1 MKKNRIRWVI
11 ALMSVA
17 LIGIICLQVY
27 WISHDIHLKE
37 QQFEQTVNQAM
48 NAIVDRIETQETF
61 SMMNKKLVTFADP
74 SHVTNILVHDSALI
88 MPISISDTDIVFPDF
103 PATPNRPPP
112 VLADLDNADIN
123 IEFHRPGSNQTIL
136 RYHHKNFYHSDS
148 TSSRRI
154 RTSEVTRIYNDSA
167 EVTIRRSEEKLKAK
181 VEKMNQLMADW
192 AREFVS
198 NEPNIKDRLNG
209 CELDTI
215 ISNEL
220 RNRGIPLVYDYCVT
234 NNDGNKMLLSSC
246 PEIKSDN
253 ILKSKFRTQ
262 LFPNDL
268 FSKPN
273 YLVISFP
280 NSISF
285 VLSSLWLMLAGS
297 SLFTLIILFVFM
309 YTIQVIIRQKKLS
322 DIKSDFINNMTHE
335 FKTPIATISLAADSL
350 RNPKVIADT
359 EKMEYFTRIIRE
371 ENKRMNAQVEHV
383 LQMAQIEKDELS
395 LRKEEVN
402 LHEIIFQAVDLIKIQ
417 VESREGN
424 LSAELNATLPM
435 VRADALHLSNVIFNL
450 LDNANKY
457 SPDKPSILISTED
470 VTNGI
475 LIKVKDNGMGMSRD
489 TLKKIFE
496 KFYRVPT
503 GNIHNIKGFG
513 LGLSYVKAIVEQHQ
527 GWIDVKSDPG
537 KGSTFEVFIPHLS

>member
-17 LIGIICLQVY
+17 LIGIVCLQVY

-37 QQFEQTVNQAM
+37 QQFDQTVNQAM
-48 NAIVDRIETQETF
+48 NAIVDRIETQEAF
-61 SMMNKKLVTFADP
+61 SIMNKKLVAYADP
-74 SHVTNILVHDSALI
+74 SHITNILVNDSELI
-88 MPISISDTDIVFPDF
+88 PPINISDTDIVFPDK
-103 PATPNRPPP
+103 PQAPDGPPP
-112 VLADLDNADIN
+112 LLDDLDNADIN

-136 RYHHKNFYHSDS
+136 RYHHKNFFHADS
-148 TSSRRI
+148 TSTRRV

-167 EVTIRRSEEKLKAK
+167 EITIRRSEEKLKAK

-192 AREFVS
+192 AREFVN
-198 NEPNIKDRLNG
+198 NEPNIKERLTS

-220 RNRGIPLVYDYCVT
+220 RNRGIPLGYEYCVM
-234 NNDGNKMLLSSC
+234 NNDVNKMLMCSC
-246 PEIKSDN
+246 PEKKTDN
-253 ILKSKFRTQ
+253 LLKSKFRTQ

-273 YLVISFP
+273 FLVISFP
-280 NSISF
+280 NSISY
-285 VLSSLWLMLAGS
+285 VLSSMWLMLAGS

-309 YTIQVIIRQKKLS
+309 YTIQVIIRQKKIS

-350 RNPKVIADT
+350 KNPKVIADA
-359 EKMEYFTRIIRE
+359 EKMDYFTRIIRE

-383 LQMAQIEKDELS
+383 LQMAQIEKGELH
-395 LRKEEVN
+395 LRKEDLNIHEV
-402 LHEIIFQAVDLIKIQ
+402 IQQAVDLIRIQ
-417 VESREGN
+417 VESREGT
-424 LSAELNATLPM
+424 LTAELNSTLP
-435 VRADALHLSNVIFNL
+435 VVKADSLHLSNVIFNL

-457 SPDKPSILISTED
+457 SPEKPVIVISTED
-470 VTNGI
+470 AGNGVMI
-475 LIKVKDNGMGMSRD
+475 RVKDNGMGMTRD
-489 TLKKIFE
+489 TMKKIFE

-513 LGLSYVKAIVEQHQ
+513 LGLAYVKAIAEQHQ
-527 GWIDVKSDPG
+527 GWIDVKSEPG
-537 KGSTFEVFIPHLS
+537 KGSTFELFIPHLS

>member
-11 ALMSVA
+11 ALMSIA

-37 QQFEQTVNQAM
+37 QQFEQSVNQAM
-48 NAIVDRIETQETF
+48 NAIVDRIETQEAF
-61 SMMNKKLVTFADP
+61 SIMNKKLVAYADP
-74 SHVTNILVHDSALI
+74 SHVTNILVHDSMLLS
-88 MPISISDTDIVFPDF
+88 PISITDTDIIFPEYSQAPDG
-103 PATPNRPPP
+103 PPP
-112 VLADLDNADIN
+112 LLDDLDNADIN

-136 RYHHKNFYHSDS
+136 RYHHKNFFHTDS
-148 TSSRRI
+148 TSTHRV

-167 EVTIRRSEEKLKAK
+167 EITIRRSEEKLKAK

-198 NEPNIKDRLNG
+198 NETNIRDRLNQ
-209 CELDTI
+209 CDVDTI

-220 RNRGIPLVYDYCVT
+220 RNRGIYLNYEYCVL
-234 NNDGNKMLLSSC
+234 NNDSNCMLMCSC
-246 PEIKSDN
+246 PEKNKDDL
-253 ILKSKFRTQ
+253 LKSKFRTQ

-273 YLVISFP
+273 FLVISFP
-280 NSISF
+280 NSITY
-285 VLSSLWLMLAGS
+285 VLSSMWLMLAGS

-309 YTIQVIIRQKKLS
+309 YTIQVIIRQKKIS

-350 RNPKVIADT
+350 KNPKVTADA
-359 EKMEYFTRIIRE
+359 EKMDYFTRIIRE

-383 LQMAQIEKDELS
+383 LQMAQIEKGELK
-395 LRKEEVN
+395 LKMEDVN
-402 LHEIIFQAVDLIKIQ
+402 VHDIIQQAVDLIKIQ
-417 VESREGN
+417 VESREGT
-424 LSAELNATLPM
+424 LSAELNSTLP
-435 VRADALHLSNVIFNL
+435 VVKGDALHLSNVIFNL

-457 SPDKPSILISTED
+457 SPEKPVIEISTAD
-470 VTNGI
+470 LNNGI
-475 LIKVKDNGMGMSRD
+475 LIKVKDSGMGMTRD
-489 TLKKIFE
+489 TVKKIFE

-527 GWIDVKSDPG
+527 GWIDAKSEPG
-537 KGSTFEVFIPHLS
+537 KGSTFELFIPHQQ

>member
-48 NAIVDRIETQETF
+48 NAIVDRIETQEAF
-61 SMMNKKLVTFADP
+61 SIMNKRLVAYADP
-74 SHVTNILVHDSALI
+74 SHITNILVLDSDLVP
-88 MPISISDTDIVFPDF
+88 PISISDTDIVFPEF
-103 PATPNRPPP
+103 AHIPGGPPP
-112 VLADLDNADIN
+112 LLDDLDNADIN

-136 RYHHKNFYHSDS
+136 RYHHKNFFHTDS
-148 TSSRRI
+148 TSTHRV

-167 EVTIRRSEEKLKAK
+167 EITIRRSEEKLKAK

-198 NEPNIKDRLNG
+198 NEPNIRERLNN
-209 CELDTI
+209 CDLDTI

-220 RNRGIPLVYDYCVT
+220 RNRGIALGYDYCVM
-234 NNDGNKMLLSSC
+234 NNDSNKLLMCSC
-246 PEIKSDN
+246 PEKN
-253 ILKSKFRTQ
+253 AKELMKSKFRTQ

-273 YLVISFP
+273 FLVISFP
-280 NSISF
+280 NSITY
-285 VLSSLWLMLAGS
+285 VLSSMWLMLAGS

-309 YTIQVIIRQKKLS
+309 YTIQVIIRQKKIS

-350 RNPKVIADT
+350 KNPKVTGDA
-359 EKMEYFTRIIRE
+359 EKMDYFTRIIRE

-383 LQMAQIEKDELS
+383 LQMAQIEKGELR
-395 LRKEEVN
+395 LRMEDVN
-402 LHEIIFQAVDLIKIQ
+402 LHEIIQQAVDLIRIQ
-417 VESREGN
+417 VESREGS
-424 LSAELNATLPM
+424 LSAGLNSTLP
-435 VRADALHLSNVIFNL
+435 VLKADPLHLSNVIFNL

-457 SPDKPSILISTED
+457 SPGKPSILISTED
-470 VTNGI
+470 LRDGV
-475 LIKVKDNGMGMSRD
+475 LIKVKDAGMGMSRE
-489 TLKKIFE
+489 TMKKIFE

-503 GNIHNIKGFG
+503 GNIHDIKGFG
-513 LGLSYVKAIVEQHQ
+513 LGLSYVKAIVEQHR
-527 GWIDVKSDPG
+527 GWIDVKSEPG
-537 KGSTFEVFIPHLS
+537 KGSTFELFIPHQQ

>member
-1 MKKNRIRWVI
+1 
-11 ALMSVA
+11 LMSIA

-37 QQFEQTVNQAM
+37 QQFEQSVSQAM
-48 NAIVDRIETQETF
+48 NAIVDRIETQEAF
-61 SMMNKKLVTFADP
+61 SIMNKKLVAYADP
-74 SHVTNILVHDSALI
+74 SQITNILVHDSELLA
-88 MPISISDTDIVFPDF
+88 PISISDTDIIFPEYSQG
-103 PATPNRPPP
+103 PPP
-112 VLADLDNADIN
+112 LLDDLDNADIN

-148 TSSRRI
+148 TTTHRV

-167 EVTIRRSEEKLKAK
+167 EITIRRSEEKLKAK

-198 NEPNIKDRLNG
+198 NEQNITERLNR
-209 CELDTI
+209 CDLDVI
-215 ISNEL
+215 VSNEL
-220 RNRGIPLVYDYCVT
+220 RNRGIDLGYEYCVM
-234 NNDGNKMLLSSC
+234 NSDSNKMLVCSC
-246 PEIKSDN
+246 SDKKADDLMN
-253 ILKSKFRTQ
+253 SKFKTQ

-273 YLVISFP
+273 FLVISFP
-280 NSISF
+280 NSITY
-285 VLSSLWLMLAGS
+285 VLSSMWLMLAGS

-309 YTIQVIIRQKKLS
+309 YTIQVIIRQKKIS

-350 RNPKVIADT
+350 KNPKVTADA
-359 EKMEYFTRIIRE
+359 EKMDYFTRIIRE

-383 LQMAQIEKDELS
+383 LQMAQIEKGELN
-395 LRKEEVN
+395 LRLEDVNMHEVI
-402 LHEIIFQAVDLIKIQ
+402 LQAVDLIRIQ
-417 VESREGN
+417 VESREGM
-424 LSAELNATLPM
+424 LAAELNSTAP
-435 VRADALHLSNVIFNL
+435 VVKADSLHLSNVIFNL

-457 SPDKPSILISTED
+457 SPDKPSIVISTAD
-470 VTNGI
+470 LNDGI
-475 LIKVKDNGMGMSRD
+475 LIKVKDTGMGMSRD
-489 TLKKIFE
+489 TIKKIFE

-527 GWIDVKSDPG
+527 GWIDVKSEPG
-537 KGSTFEVFIPHLS
+537 KGSTFELFIPHQQ

>member
-1 MKKNRIRWVI
+1 MKKNRIRWII
-11 ALMSVA
+11 ALMSIA

-48 NAIVDRIETQETF
+48 NAIVDRIETQEAF
-61 SMMNKKLVTFADP
+61 SIMNNKLVAYADP
-74 SHVTNILVHDSALI
+74 SHVTNILVLDSELLS
-88 MPISISDTDIVFPDF
+88 PISISDTDIVFPDY
-103 PATPNRPPP
+103 PQVPCGPPP
-112 VLADLDNADIN
+112 LLDDLDNADIN

-148 TSSRRI
+148 TSTHRV

-167 EVTIRRSEEKLKAK
+167 EITIRRSEEKLKAK

-192 AREFVS
+192 AREFVG
-198 NEPNIKDRLNG
+198 NEPNIRERLSR
-209 CELDTI
+209 CDLDTI
-215 ISNEL
+215 VSNEL
-220 RNRGIPLVYDYCVT
+220 RNRGIALSYDYCVL
-234 NNDGNKMLLSSC
+234 NNDSNKMLMCSC
-246 PEIKSDN
+246 SDKN
-253 ILKSKFRTQ
+253 TDELVKSKFRTQ

-273 YLVISFP
+273 FLVISFP
-280 NSISF
+280 NSITY
-285 VLSSLWLMLAGS
+285 VLSSMWLMLAGS
-297 SLFTLIILFVFM
+297 SIFTLIILFVFM
-309 YTIQVIIRQKKLS
+309 YTIQVIIRQKKIS

-350 RNPKVIADT
+350 KNPKVIADT
-359 EKMEYFTRIIRE
+359 EKMDYFTRIIRE

-383 LQMAQIEKDELS
+383 LQMAQIEKGELN
-395 LRKEEVN
+395 LRLEDVNMHEVIQ
-402 LHEIIFQAVDLIKIQ
+402 HAVDLIKIQ
-417 VESREGN
+417 VESREGT
-424 LSAELNATLPM
+424 LVAELNSMLP
-435 VRADALHLSNVIFNL
+435 VVKADALHLSNVIFNL

-457 SPDKPSILISTED
+457 SPDKPALEISTAD
-470 VTNGI
+470 LNNGI
-475 LIKVKDNGMGMSRD
+475 LIKVKDNGMGMTRE
-489 TLKKIFE
+489 TIKKIFE

-527 GWIDVKSDPG
+527 GWIDVKSEPG
-537 KGSTFEVFIPHLS
+537 KGSTFELFIPHQQ

>member
-1 MKKNRIRWVI
+1 MKRNRMKWVI

-48 NAIVDRIETQETF
+48 NAIVDRIETQEAF
-61 SMMNKKLVTFADP
+61 SIMNKKLVPYADP
-74 SHVTNILVHDSALI
+74 SHITNILVHDSELI
-88 MPISISDTDIVFPDF
+88 RPITISDTDIIFP
-103 PATPNRPPP
+103 PYPPVTEGPPP
-112 VLADLDNADIN
+112 LLDDLDNADIN

-136 RYHHKNFYHSDS
+136 RYHHKNFFHSDS
-148 TSSRRI
+148 TTTHRV
-154 RTSEVTRIYNDSA
+154 RTSEVTRIFNDSA
-167 EVTIRRSEEKLKAK
+167 EITIRRSEEKLKAK

-198 NEPNIKDRLNG
+198 NEPNIKERLTN

-220 RNRGIPLVYDYCVT
+220 RNRGIALSYDYCVM
-234 NNDGNKMLLSSC
+234 NNDSNKMLMCSC
-246 PEIKSDN
+246 TDKKSGE
-253 ILKSKFRTQ
+253 LAKSKFRTQ

-280 NSISF
+280 NSISY
-285 VLSSLWLMLAGS
+285 VLSSMWLMLAGS

-309 YTIQVIIRQKKLS
+309 YTIQVIIRQKKIS

-350 RNPKVIADT
+350 KNPKVVADV
-359 EKMEYFTRIIRE
+359 EKMDYFTRIIRE

-383 LQMAQIEKDELS
+383 LQMAQIEKGELR
-395 LRKEEVN
+395 LRKEEIN
-402 LHEIIFQAVDLIKIQ
+402 LHEIIRQAVDLIKIQ
-417 VESREGN
+417 VESREG
-424 LSAELNATLPM
+424 LLTAELNSTLP
-435 VRADALHLSNVIFNL
+435 VVKADSLHLSNVIFNL

-457 SPDKPSILISTED
+457 SPDKPMIVISTED
-470 VTNGI
+470 VSNGV
-475 LIKVKDNGMGMSRD
+475 LIKVKDNGMGMTRE
-489 TLKKIFE
+489 TQKKIFE

-513 LGLSYVKAIVEQHQ
+513 LGLAYVKAIIEQHH
-527 GWIDVKSDPG
+527 GWIDVKSEPG
-537 KGSTFEVFIPHLS
+537 KGSTFELFIPHQQ